1 MVAPTEVS
9 WFMER
14 TVEFSLRLGHA
25 RVLTSHRDVIHC
37 ARAASLRRSL
47 HAYLNVIIDL
57 LDDRFLTAKQTNS
70 TIHCRDW
77 RPRQSAKANGS
88 SKPLPYEYGSIKSL
102 ALNSAFCTL
111 HSAFNS
117 PLPSM
122 VVSNLLPL
130 IQHSAF
136 SILHLIP
143 PCFLE
148 VGEREREE
156 NLFFKKGLL
165 PLAYYSHII

>member
-37 ARAASLRRSL
+37 VGNASLRRSL

-77 RPRQSAKANGS
+77 RPRQSAKTNGS
-88 SKPLPYEYGSIKSL
+88 TKPLPCEHNYNPQQTRRGDHWSSVPNAENIKSL
-102 ALNSAFCTL
+102 DYKETKETGEGS
-111 HSAFNS
+111 
-117 PLPSM
+117 
-122 VVSNLLPL
+122 VSYRYRSLSSF
-130 IQHSAF
+130 I
-136 SILHLIP
+136 
-143 PCFLE
+143 
-148 VGEREREE
+148 
-156 NLFFKKGLL
+156 
-165 PLAYYSHII
+165 